1 MKTKFLQIN
10 IKLCL
15 ILLLFNSIL
24 SVKSAIGQSLDNT
37 PLSICNVPPGCQEE
51 PICIYNDDCF
61 RFEFFTPKDLGNGT
75 SAIKIKIVNF
85 SESTFKQ
92 ATFELP
98 GQGASTLPAIKPN
111 NKFRNRFNHNVVN
124 KLNDSL
130 IAFNAINAGLFSYGG
145 FEVYYY
151 VVNNADLNAPYGR
164 KIQATAHAGRLWQ
177 QQRFGSVVIDI
188 DQCIPVSPC
197 PKPTA
202 SIQGPDELCLFNDE
216 PYTFTT
222 NAIAGA
228 TYNWTAVNATIIDG
242 QGTNT
247 IQVVPDIDS
256 GLGSVSVVVVNDCG
270 SINDMYPF
278 EVIDCGPIIPLPV
291 ELTTFTGSP
300 SSGGISL
307 NWTTASEK
315 NNDRFEV
322 ERSAD
327 GRNFEKIG
335 MVKGNGSTSSSHTYK
350 YLDGNITGNLL
361 YYRLK
366 QIDLDGT
373 HAYSK
378 VISVK
383 TDGSRTEALTV
394 TMAPNPCQNQDC
406 SVMLRGLDTEK
417 TVTVTLQDLTG
428 RTVLSKELP
437 RNQASFTLPKTDSG
451 SGIYILSVKN
461 GSNTAHQKVI
471 LQQ

>member
-1 MKTKFLQIN
+1 MKTKFLPIN

-15 ILLLFNSIL
+15 ILLLFSSIL
-24 SVKSAIGQSLDNT
+24 SIKSASGQTLDNT
-37 PLSICNVPPGCQEE
+37 RLDLCHIPPGCQEE
-51 PICIYNDDCF
+51 PICTFIDDCF
-61 RFEFFTPKDLGNGT
+61 RFDFYTPKDLGNGT
-75 SAIKIKIVNF
+75 SAIKIKIVNY

-98 GQGASTLPAIKPN
+98 GQGVSTPAAISPI

-124 KLNDSL
+124 KFNDSL

-164 KIQATAHAGRLWQ
+164 KLQVTAHAGRVWQ
-177 QQRFGSVVIDI
+177 QQRFGSVIIDI
-188 DQCIPVSPC
+188 DLCIPVSPC

-202 SIQGPDELCLFNDE
+202 SIVGPEEVCLFNDE
-216 PYTFTT
+216 PYEFST

-247 IQVVPDIDS
+247 IQVVPDMDL
-256 GLGSVSVVVVNDCG
+256 GPGSVSVVVVNDCG
-270 SINDMYPF
+270 SVRDTHSF
-278 EVIDCGPIIPLPV
+278 EVIDCGEIIPLPV

-300 SSGGISL
+300 SSGGINL
-307 NWTTASEK
+307 KWTTASEK
-315 NNDRFEV
+315 ENDRFEI
-322 ERSAD
+322 ERSINGKD
-327 GRNFEKIG
+327 FEKIG
-335 MVKGNGSTSSSHTYK
+335 SVKGNGTTSNANNYK
-350 YLDGNITGNLL
+350 YLDTRPNSNLL

-366 QIDLDGT
+366 QVDFNG
-373 HAYSK
+373 ASEFSK
-378 VISVK
+378 IVMVK
-383 TDGSRTEALTV
+383 TNDSQTEALAIS
-394 TMAPNPCQNQDC
+394 MAPNPCQNQDC
-406 SVMLRGLDTEK
+406 NVLLRGLDTGK
-417 TVTVTLQDLTG
+417 TTIVTLQDLTG
-428 RTVLSKELP
+428 RTVFSKELP
-437 RNQASFTLPKTDSG
+437 TDQASFTLPKIDSG